1 MTASVSIAARSV
13 KPERPSWAVY
23 KDPVRIDKRVLVP
36 GVYHHSTRNNLNQD
50 EWLSTP
56 VWVTARVISADDG
69 AHGRIL
75 RYATHSGVQELLMP
89 MELLAGTGEEIR
101 RELLRHGAAI
111 STETRAR
118 SLFTAYLMQEAPD
131 ETIVTTGQIG
141 WQSSG
146 VFVLP
151 SIVIG
156 RTDIKYSGVGPT
168 PFSTHGSLAAWKE
181 LVGSICLDN
190 PLLILGVS
198 IALAGPLL
206 RIAQING
213 GGVHLVGKSSTGK
226 TLSQLVAGSVWGNP
240 SSSGFVCS
248 WDASRVGVEN
258 VATARNDTLLCLD
271 EIGRVDPADIEKI
284 VYALANGQGR
294 ATMARDRSANPVKT
308 WRLLTMSSGEKSLAE
323 HAALSGAP
331 AHAGAELRMIDVSAD
346 RRYGVFDALHNFE
359 TSSQLHRHLSDAI
372 HEHHG
377 LLGIE
382 FLQHLVGES
391 EAEIRLRFQTI
402 RQHFDAPSAQ
412 AGRIA
417 DRFSLIAAAGELAT
431 QFGVLPWPHGTAL
444 AAMRQLYGE
453 WLAQAGSGE
462 SEDKRVLQQ
471 ITDFLG
477 RHRNRFPDLRTAEHV
492 PHQAGWVQR
501 IGDGTTSLYLFSR
514 SSLGEACPG
523 LGIDRVVRILNEHGV
538 IASHDRGRLT
548 KKTRLPDG
556 SNVGL
561 YALDP
566 SRLP

>member
-1 MTASVSIAARSV
+1 MAAPVSIAVRSV

-23 KDPVRIDKRVLVP
+23 PEAVRVDRHILDP

-50 EWLSTP
+50 EWLSSP
-56 VWVTARVISADDG
+56 VWVSTRVISADDG
-69 AHGRIL
+69 SHGRIL
-75 RYATHSGVQELLMP
+75 QYATHSGIQEFLMP

-101 RELLRHGAAI
+101 RELLRRGAKV

-118 SLFTAYLMQEAPD
+118 SLFTAYLMQAAPD
-131 ETIVTTGQIG
+131 KTVTTTSQIG
-141 WQSSG
+141 WQSPG

-151 SIVIG
+151 SSVIG
-156 RTDIKYSGVGPT
+156 RADIHYAGSGPS
-168 PFSTHGSLAAWKE
+168 PFSTSGSLAAWQE
-181 LVGSICLDN
+181 QVAAICLNN

-206 RIAQING
+206 RVAQIHG

-226 TLSQLVAGSVWGNP
+226 TLAQLVAGSVWGNP
-240 SSSGFVCS
+240 SSTGFVCS
-248 WDASRVGVEN
+248 WDASRVGVET

-271 EIGRVDPADIEKI
+271 EIGRVDPGDIEKI

-308 WRLLTMSSGEKSLAE
+308 WRLLTFSSGEKSLAE

-346 RRYGVFDALHNFE
+346 RRYGVFDVLHDFE

-382 FLQHLVGES
+382 FLRHLVGES
-391 EAEIRLRFQTI
+391 EAEIRLRFQTV

-417 DRFSLIAAAGELAT
+417 DRFSLIAMAGELAT

-444 AAMRQLYGE
+444 AAMRQLFGE

-462 SEDKRVLQQ
+462 SEDRRVLQQ
-471 ITDFLG
+471 IIDFLG
-477 RHRNRFPDLRTAEHV
+477 RHRNRFPDLRAGGHV
-492 PHQAGWVQR
+492 PHQAGWVQQTN
-501 IGDGTTSLYLFSR
+501 DG
-514 SSLGEACPG
+514 
-523 LGIDRVVRILNEHGV
+523 
-538 IASHDRGRLT
+538 ASCCR
-548 KKTRLPDG
+548 
-556 SNVGL
+556 
-561 YALDP
+561 
-566 SRLP
+566 

>member
-23 KDPVRIDKRVLVP
+23 KDPVRVDKRILAP
-36 GVYHHSTRNNLNQD
+36 GVYHHSTRSNLNQD
-50 EWLSTP
+50 EWLSSP
-56 VWVTARVISADDG
+56 VWVSTRVISADDG
-69 AHGRIL
+69 SHGRIL
-75 RYATHSGVQELLMP
+75 QYATNSGIQELLMP

-101 RELLRHGAAI
+101 RELLRRGAKV

-118 SLFTAYLMQEAPD
+118 TLFTAYLMHEAPD
-131 ETIVTTGQIG
+131 KTIMTTSHIG
-141 WQSSG
+141 WQSPS

-151 SIVIG
+151 SAVIG
-156 RTDIKYSGVGPT
+156 RADIHYSGSGPS
-168 PFSTHGSLAAWKE
+168 PFSTSGTLAAWQE
-181 LVGSICLDN
+181 QVAAICLSN

-206 RIAQING
+206 RIAQIHG

-226 TLSQLVAGSVWGNP
+226 TLAQLVAGSVWGNP
-240 SSSGFVCS
+240 SSTGFVCS
-248 WDASRVGVEN
+248 WDASRVGVET

-308 WRLLTMSSGEKSLAE
+308 WRLLTFSSGEKSLAE

-346 RRYGVFDALHNFE
+346 RSYGVFDALHDFE

-382 FLQHLVGES
+382 FLRHLVDES
-391 EAEIRLRFQTI
+391 EAEIRLRFQAV

-417 DRFSLIAAAGELAT
+417 DRFSLIATAGELAT
-431 QFGVLPWPHGTAL
+431 QFGVLPWPQGTAL
-444 AAMRQLYGE
+444 AAMRQLFGE

-462 SEDKRVLQQ
+462 SEDRRVLQQ
-471 ITDFLG
+471 IIDFLG
-477 RHRNRFPDLRTAEHV
+477 RHRNRFPDLRAGVHV
-492 PHQAGWVQR
+492 PHQAGWVQQTN
-501 IGDGTTSLYLFSR
+501 DGASLYLFSR
-514 SSLGEACPG
+514 SSLSEACPG
-523 LGIDRVVRILNEHGV
+523 LGIDRVVKILNEHGV
-538 IASHDRGRLT
+538 IASHDRDRLT

-556 SNVGL
+556 SNANL
-561 YALDP
+561 YVLNPASL
-566 SRLP
+566 L